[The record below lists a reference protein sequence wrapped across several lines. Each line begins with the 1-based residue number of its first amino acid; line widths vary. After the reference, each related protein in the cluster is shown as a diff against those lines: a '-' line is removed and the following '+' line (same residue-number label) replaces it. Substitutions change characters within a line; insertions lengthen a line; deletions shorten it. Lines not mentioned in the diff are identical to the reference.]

1 MYFEF
6 CGVDSCNVLCLCLQV
21 EEIKMATQLSGEVM
35 PIVQVQKVDKAR
47 KITDEERKYSAFT
60 AMRQARANARL
71 FGIREKKAREAEEEK
86 K

>member
-1 MYFEF
+1 M
-6 CGVDSCNVLCLCLQV
+6 
-21 EEIKMATQLSGEVM
+21 KMATQLTGDVM
-35 PIVQVQKVDKAR
+35 PIVQLQKREKAR
-47 KITDEERKYSAFT
+47 KITDDEKKYSAFT